1 MTESDLWSK
10 MTALTVSRN
19 FKWQTTKISWDF
31 LWNLE
36 VKWKTMWTITCLLR
50 ASSFVLFHLS
60 ILYCTCFICCYFLG
74 ITDYTLWIG
83 ANDLS
88 KEGKWTWI
96 SDHSAL
102 AYSYWRTGEPNN
114 SRGVED
120 CGQLYKQESGTWN
133 DAECSQRHGYICEK
147 W

>member
-1 MTESDLWSK
+1 M
-10 MTALTVSRN
+10 
-19 FKWQTTKISWDF
+19 KID
-31 LWNLE
+31 
-36 VKWKTMWTITCLLR
+36 
-50 ASSFVLFHLS
+50 SSAENRWLGSEFNH
-60 ILYCTCFICCYFLG
+60 TG

-102 AYSYWRTGEPNN
+102 AYSYWRTGELNN